1 MVRIL
6 LLAAAGLVGVV
17 WLLDL
22 IIVTDAEEVEGKT
35 ARLVELANEAT
46 PEAIR
51 AILDEFAVDFP
62 EGYHFTRERIERE
75 LPRYLLKR
83 KVNSI
88 RTGAIDAVWREK
100 EQAFA
105 ILLMVHYKVGGQR
118 GSFPLTVHWAD
129 RDGEWKITQVLNGWN

>member
-1 MVRIL
+1 VVRIL
-6 LLAAAGLVGVV
+6 LLAAAALAGLV

-22 IIVTDAEEVEGKT
+22 IIVTDAEEVEEKT

-51 AILDEFAVDFP
+51 AILDEIAVEFS
-62 EGYHFTRERIERE
+62 EGYYFTRDRIERE
-75 LPRYLLKR
+75 LPRYLIKR

-88 RTGAIDAVWREK
+88 RTGSIDAVWREK

-105 ILLMVHYKVGGQR
+105 ILLMVHYKVGGQP
-118 GSFPLTVHWAD
+118 GSIPLTVYWAD
-129 RDGEWKITQVLNGWN
+129 RGGEWKITQVLNGWN